1 MQDLLWEPELKPAPL
16 LVVLVPA
23 LPRDAAVELHVTAVH
38 EDFTKRTSWHVTEK
52 VACGSIECH
61 TIMSADRSSASLS
74 LSLAVPNDNPAV
86 TDVKNVT
93 EAVGSTFN
101 KAIKKME
108 ADLMP
113 LCARVFYKCA
123 HSLAQQIVEGMSLKT
138 LYISFKL
145 IKYLYLLRSFPN
157 KGNMWDTLL
166 LLCPHHHNNENNET
180 ACLSALQRKFEL
192 TVVK

>member
-1 MQDLLWEPELKPAPL
+1 MLQWEDHIFDCSVWYKTLYNLPVNSSQCHLCSLQDLLWEPEPKPAPL
-16 LVVLVPA
+16 LVVVVPA

-38 EDFTKRTSWHVTEK
+38 EDFTERTSCHITEK

-74 LSLAVPNDNPAV
+74 LSLAAPNDNLAA

-93 EAVGSTFN
+93 EAVGSTFK

-108 ADLMP
+108 ADLVP

-123 HSLAQQIVEGMSLKT
+123 HSPAQQIVEGMSLKT
-138 LYISFKL
+138 LHTRFKR
-145 IKYLYLLRSFPN
+145 IEYLYIL
-157 KGNMWDTLL
+157 
-166 LLCPHHHNNENNET
+166 
-180 ACLSALQRKFEL
+180 
-192 TVVK
+192 